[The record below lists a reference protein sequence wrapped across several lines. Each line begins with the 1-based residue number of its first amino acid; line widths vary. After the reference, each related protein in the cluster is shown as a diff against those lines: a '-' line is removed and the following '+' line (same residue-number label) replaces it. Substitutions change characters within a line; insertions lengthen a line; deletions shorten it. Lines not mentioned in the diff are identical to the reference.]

1 MSARLILGSSSPR
14 RLDILNQIG
23 MPPDVV
29 VGADI
34 DETPLKGE
42 LPHLYCKR
50 IAQGKNDAL
59 ASQYP
64 DDYLVTADTT
74 VVVGRRILG
83 NPADEA
89 EALRMMRLLSGRN
102 HRVYTAVVVRAPDGR
117 VSLRLVES
125 RVKVKNIA
133 DADLAA
139 ALAIGEWKGRAG
151 GYSYIGYFSRF
162 IQKMTGSS
170 SAILGLPA
178 YETVNLL
185 TGLGYKG
192 K

>member
-42 LPHLYCKR
+42 LPHIYCKR
-50 IAQGKNDAL
+50 IAVEKNAAL
-59 ASQYP
+59 ATQYP
-64 DDYLVTADTT
+64 NDYIVTADTT
-74 VVVGRRILG
+74 CGVGRRILMK
-83 NPADEA
+83 ADDRAHA
-89 EALRMMRLLSGRN
+89 ERMIRLLSGRN
-102 HRVYTAVVVRAPDGR
+102 HRIITAVCVRAPDGR
-117 VSLRLVES
+117 LSTRVNETRLKIKHLS
-125 RVKVKNIA
+125 
-133 DADLAA
+133 DAEITHFLDSK
-139 ALAIGEWKGRAG
+139 EWEGRAG
-151 GYSYIGYFSRF
+151 AYHFTGIFARY
-162 IQKMTGSS
+162 IQKIIGSS

-178 YETVNLL
+178 YETANML

>member
-23 MPPDVV
+23 MPPDEV

-34 DETPLKGE
+34 DETPLKKE
-42 LPHLYCKR
+42 LPHLYCMR
-50 IAQGKNDAL
+50 IAQGKNEAL
-59 ASQYP
+59 AKQYSN
-64 DDYLVTADTT
+64 DYLLTADTT
-74 VVVGRRILG
+74 VAVGRRILG

-89 EALRMMRLLSGRN
+89 EATRMMHLLAGRN
-102 HRVYTAVVVRAPDGR
+102 HRVYTAIVVRAPDGR
-117 VSLRLVES
+117 TASRLVES

-133 DADLAA
+133 DADINAA
-139 ALAIGEWKGRAG
+139 IATGEWKGRAG

-162 IQKMTGSS
+162 IQKTIGSS
-170 SAILGLPA
+170 SGILGLPA
-178 YETVNLL
+178 YETANLL